1 MSTEQASRPTP
12 GQVEERQAPALE
24 ADGRRIRGR
33 IPYGVESRDLG
44 GWREVIEAGALN
56 RADLGDLVATV
67 DHVGL
72 PLGRYPSTLQIED
85 RSDGMHWSVDPP
97 ASRADVREA
106 IERGDLRGGSWRMI
120 VGRDEWRGD
129 VRHVHESKALRD
141 VALVTTGAYPA
152 DAAAVE
158 LRSQEPNKAQPAE
171 EVTTMAEQAEQTT
184 QQTETAEQPVEDRSQ
199 PTAGALQVEQRQ
211 ETTETR
217 SYDEIVVASIRDVQV
232 GETRSLASASSP
244 LSPTELSAQLF
255 QSLRA
260 SSIALQS
267 GIPVIATDRENIQ
280 WPMLNSDVAPA
291 FYSEGGTI
299 TPGDPGFTTVTC
311 EPAKIAHIVVASN
324 EVIDDS
330 EPPVVQVLTNHLNTM
345 LGLKLDS
352 AVFVGGTATPGV
364 TGLNNI
370 SSTQVGGTITTAGT
384 AGDTSYPELLAGVG
398 LLRKANAP
406 EPYVLACHPDVRA
419 AFESLQDTTGQPV
432 QPPPSTPTFYT
443 STQIN
448 SGTSYLYSPSQ
459 LAIVRRQDATV
470 EVDRSRLFNSDESEI
485 RGKMRVGLIAPN
497 PTAIVKLTAGTAA

>member
-129 VRHVHESKALRD
+129 VRHVLEIKALRD
-141 VALVTTGAYPA
+141 VALVTTGAYAA
-152 DAAAVE
+152 DAAAIE
-158 LRSQEPNKAQPAE
+158 YRSQPDQPDPAE
-171 EVTTMAEQAEQTT
+171 GQEDTMAEQAEQ
-184 QQTETAEQPVEDRSQ
+184 QHEQTVEQPVEDRSQ
-199 PTAGALQVEQRQ
+199 PTGGALQVEQRQ

-232 GETRSLASASSP
+232 GETRSLVSASSP

-299 TPGDPGFTTVTC
+299 APGDPGFTTVTC
-311 EPAKIAHIVVASN
+311 EPAKIAHIVVAAN

-345 LGLKLDS
+345 LGLSSIPPCSLV
-352 AVFVGGTATPGV
+352 ARQCPG
-364 TGLNNI
+364 
-370 SSTQVGGTITTAGT
+370 
-384 AGDTSYPELLAGVG
+384 
-398 LLRKANAP
+398 
-406 EPYVLACHPDVRA
+406 
-419 AFESLQDTTGQPV
+419 
-432 QPPPSTPTFYT
+432 
-443 STQIN
+443 
-448 SGTSYLYSPSQ
+448 SP
-459 LAIVRRQDATV
+459 A
-470 EVDRSRLFNSDESEI
+470 
-485 RGKMRVGLIAPN
+485 
-497 PTAIVKLTAGTAA
+497 